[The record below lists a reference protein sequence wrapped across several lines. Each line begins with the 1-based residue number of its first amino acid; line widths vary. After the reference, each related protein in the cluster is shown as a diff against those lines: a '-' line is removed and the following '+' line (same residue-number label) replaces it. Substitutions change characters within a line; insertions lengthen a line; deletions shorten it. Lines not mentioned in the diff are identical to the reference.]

1 MATFYKHFA
10 LVYTVFCVVFS
21 CGAFAQDEIYTVE
34 NVEVDVTADNAVQ
47 AREKAMEEAQVKAYQ
62 MLAEKLLP
70 PEEFEVFE
78 MPDSATIS
86 SLIQD
91 FEVTNEQLSA
101 VRYKGVFTVR
111 FRPGAMRSRL
121 AAGGTSYVEDVAREA
136 SLLVLPF
143 YQYGSRMTL
152 WEPSNEWMKAWVRP
166 QEDEAGSL
174 TIVPMGDL
182 LDVSQV
188 RDDQALTYAPE
199 MMKRMMGRYDAE
211 EAAILIAT
219 PKETGTAGAG
229 DEALSLDIRMYE
241 AGESGPEYMRSVSLD
256 SLPEEDR
263 QAFYDRSV
271 REVRSLL
278 RGNWKQKRVITPA
291 QIQFFQARVHFAS
304 VQEWVKAKN
313 ILDRLPG
320 MQTILIK
327 GLKPKQAEVQLQYAG
342 DEDHL
347 RQALQRAGIAM
358 QAGYGQQAGYV
369 SGYGNG
375 VADSLVYDL
384 SMGRRPY

>member
-1 MATFYKHFA
+1 M
-10 LVYTVFCVVFS
+10 
-21 CGAFAQDEIYTVE
+21 CGFFLRGLAQDDIYTVE

-47 AREKAMEEAQVKAYQ
+47 ARENAMEEAQVKAYR

-78 MPDSATIS
+78 TPDSTTIS
-86 SLIQD
+86 ALVQD

-121 AAGGTSYVEDVAREA
+121 AAGGTPYVEDVVQAG
-136 SLLVLPF
+136 SLLVFPF

-166 QEDEAGSL
+166 QEGEAESL

-199 MMKRMMGRYDAE
+199 MMKRMMARYEAE
-211 EAAILIAT
+211 EAAILIAA
-219 PKETGTAGAG
+219 PKRTGV
-229 DEALSLDIRMYE
+229 EADAPLSLDVRLYE
-241 AGESGPEYMRSVSLD
+241 VGESGPEYMRSVSID
-256 SLPEEDR
+256 SLPEEGRD
-263 QAFYDRSV
+263 AFYDRSV
-271 REVRSLL
+271 REVKNML

-291 QIQFFQARVHFAS
+291 QIRFFEARVHFTS
-304 VQEWVKAKN
+304 VQEWVKTKN
-313 ILDRLPG
+313 VLDRLPG

-347 RQALQRAGIAM
+347 RQALQRAGIVM

-369 SGYGNG
+369 PGYSNAAAG
-375 VADSLVYDL
+375 SLVYDL